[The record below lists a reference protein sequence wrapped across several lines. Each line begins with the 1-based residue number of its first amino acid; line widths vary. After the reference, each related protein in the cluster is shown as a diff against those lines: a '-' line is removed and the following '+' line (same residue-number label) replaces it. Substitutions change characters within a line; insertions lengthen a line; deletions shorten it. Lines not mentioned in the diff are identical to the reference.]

1 MKYDKTGLEIDSFDY
16 WLIPSDRLKQIKLN
30 R

>member
-1 MKYDKTGLEIDSFDY
+1 MKYAKTGLEIDVIDY